1 MRSGGG
7 RTRGPRDNEPMSL
20 VIRRAEPADLDT
32 IGEITVRAYVEGG
45 FTRPDAD
52 YVATL
57 ADARSRADGA
67 ELWVA
72 VSSDGAVLGS
82 VCCAPPGSAFNEIP
96 APAEAEMRMLA
107 VSPEAQGGGVGEA
120 LARHCI
126 QRARAL
132 GLSALALSS
141 LPSMHAAHRIYE
153 RLGFVRKPDRDW
165 SPVPGIEL
173 IAYRLDLTQGG

>member
-1 MRSGGG
+1 M
-7 RTRGPRDNEPMSL
+7 PL
-20 VIRRAEPADLDT
+20 VIRRAEAADLDA

-72 VSSDGAVLGS
+72 VSDDGAVLGS
-82 VCCAPPGSAFNEIP
+82 VSFAPPGSAFNEIP
-96 APAEAEMRMLA
+96 APGEAEMRMLA

-120 LARHCI
+120 LVRHCI
-126 QRARAL
+126 SRARAVGLSAL
-132 GLSALALSS
+132 GLST
-141 LPSMHAAHRIYE
+141 LPSMHAAHRIYG
-153 RLGFVRKPDRDW
+153 RLGFVRTPERDW
-165 SPVPGIEL
+165 SPIPGVDL
-173 IAYRLDLTQGG
+173 IAYRLDLTQDG